1 MKKLLFYLMALPFAC
16 FLTACGESDDDQSGN
31 NDGVTVTLTSLNLTE
46 DGYFDG
52 MMYYKITSNSPRE
65 VSVNKA
71 EKSAVTV
78 EIPSIVNIDGSNYKC
93 TSISEK
99 AFYYCENLTAVSI
112 PTNVTSIGEEAFRG
126 CSSLTEVSIP
136 NNVTTIGYGAF
147 CHCRSLVE
155 VTIGKS
161 VTSIGNY
168 AFYYSG
174 EHIFIE
180 PENNITSIHCKAT
193 VPPTTYSDIVYYT
206 VCSTA
211 TLYVPKGTTKAYKS
225 SEVWGQFENIVEE

>member
-16 FLTACGESDDDQSGN
+16 FLTACGEGDDDQSGN
-31 NDGVTVTLTSLNLTE
+31 NDGVTVTLTLLNLTE

-93 TSISEK
+93 TSISEY
-99 AFYYCENLTAVSI
+99 AFYNCKNLTAVSI
-112 PTNVTSIGEEAFRG
+112 PANVTSIG
-126 CSSLTEVSIP
+126 
-136 NNVTTIGYGAF
+136 
-147 CHCRSLVE
+147 
-155 VTIGKS
+155 KW
-161 VTSIGNY
+161 
-168 AFYYSG
+168 AFYYYTDSKL
-174 EHIFIE
+174 
-180 PENNITSIHCKAT
+180 ENNITSIHCRAT
-193 VPPTTYSDIVYYT
+193 VPPTTYSNFVCTSVY
-206 VCSTA
+206 STA

-225 SEVWGQFENIVEE
+225 SEVWGRFENIVEE